1 MNKRAVTTVVLGPSA
16 ALGGCQPVAAKRA
29 RPRRRVF
36 KRL

>member
-16 ALGGCQPVAAKRA
+16 ALGGWQPVAAKRA
-29 RPRRRVF
+29 RRGSCVF